1 MFQIVNSGIIQQTYY
16 LEIFQ
21 NNIIYVFRNLAMYQ
35 NFFQRISGLL
45 WLSLLILPTASLLRF
60 PKVIL
65 LALLIPLVIF
75 LKPYYNKTLLY
86 FLIAILLYACFNTL
100 LGLLYGNPGALRVLT
115 VTMLWPILFFII
127 SGHFK
132 IEYIKKVEKIFKASA
147 ILILILCVF
156 QLSENFYQY
165 NGISDFFFNEDS
177 KSYINIEKAYA
188 SFSNPA
194 MASLLFIGPFF
205 ISRFILEKRKSDLFF
220 ISFILLIGFI
230 ANRRGLLLAMGI
242 SIPVLLSLML
252 VSGRIT
258 ISRAFGLITKSVMFI
273 FLVGLI
279 LIYFYPDLSTNFQN
293 RFFENKEASNIER
306 ANQFP
311 ALLNGFYESIFIGK
325 GAGAVASVVR
335 SYEQPWSYE
344 LFYLSILFHQG
355 LIGFF
360 LYLSSFSTVIYFSLI
375 LAKKYKDLIG
385 NHLIIIICAST
396 VFLIISA
403 TNPYI
408 GKLDY
413 MWIIFYPITLINFF
427 SRNKLNTNISSQNE

>member
-1 MFQIVNSGIIQQTYY
+1 MFQIVNSGITQQTYY
-16 LEIFQ
+16 LKIFQ

-45 WLSLLILPTASLLRF
+45 WLSLLVLPTASLLRF

-132 IEYIKKVEKIFKASA
+132 IEYIKKVEKIFKVSA
-147 ILILILCVF
+147 ILILILGLI
-156 QLSENFYQY
+156 QLSESFFLYD
-165 NGISDFFFNEDS
+165 GIAKYFFEKDAET
-177 KSYINIEKAYA
+177 YINIDKAYA

-194 MASLLFIGPFF
+194 MASLLFLGPFF
-205 ISRFILEKRKSDLFF
+205 LTRLIIEKRKSDLWYV
-220 ISFILLIGFI
+220 IIIILIGFI
-230 ANRRGLLLAMGI
+230 ANRRGLLVAMGI
-242 SIPVLLSLML
+242 TIPLLISFLIA
-252 VSGRIT
+252 SGT
-258 ISRAFGLITKSVMFI
+258 IGLRKATTILARSVI
-273 FLVGLI
+273 VILFLLGI
-279 LIYFYPDLSTNFQN
+279 LIYLYPEIITEFQN
-293 RFFENKEASNIER
+293 RFFTNKEASNVER
-306 ANQFP
+306 TKQLP
-311 ALLNGFYESIFIGK
+311 ALLNGFYKNIFIGN
-325 GAGAVASVVR
+325 GAGAVAGVVR

-355 LIGFF
+355 IIGLL
-360 LYLSSFSTVIYFSLI
+360 LYFSSFLTVLYFI
-375 LAKKYKDLIG
+375 LKLVKKYPGYIG
-385 NHLIIIICAST
+385 NHLIMVICASC
-396 VFLIISA
+396 VFLINSA

-413 MWIIFYPITLINFF
+413 MWVIFYPIALCNFL
-427 SRNKLNTNISSQNE
+427 STKNDIKVLNIQ